1 MREARRSAADGDR
14 VRAQES
20 QPDERS
26 HGGLLRLMSKGRR
39 ASPTRGMPA
48 PAVSTKTAPNRPT
61 HDPLRIAAEI
71 VAALADAVVV
81 TGVDRQVLTANR
93 AAAELFG
100 RPLDDLPGTPIDE
113 LVSIGEREHVA
124 EREQRAVEGKAQHYE
139 TKIISATGDE
149 RSVAVSTTPLLVEGE
164 LIGTVAT
171 LRDVTEQKR
180 AQETLA
186 RSEARYRNLFE
197 SASDAIA
204 TFDANGRFTTFNHAA
219 EIISGYRREEL
230 LGQWFAPMLPDDEL
244 PKALANFQKALAG
257 ETGLFETN
265 FYRKDGEVRTIQ
277 VTYSTPQLDEEVLC
291 VIRDVTDQKMLQEQL
306 IQSEKMSAIG
316 QLVSGV
322 AHELNNPLAGI
333 SAFAQLLLSEKR
345 FPPDQRTAAE
355 MIYAEARRASRIV
368 QNLLTFARQ
377 HKPERTPT
385 SVNQVLDDTLEL
397 RGYELRVRGID
408 VQRDYDEQTPETMAD
423 AHQLQQVFLNLI
435 TNAEQAMERA
445 ERDQQRLTVRTRRT
459 GDLLRTE
466 VEDTGPGIPP
476 NLLERIFNPFFTTKP
491 TGSGTGLGLSIS
503 LGIVREHEGRI
514 WAENAPQGGARF
526 VIELP
531 IVAPRGTGE
540 FQTSQPTHSV
550 TDRLRVLVVDD
561 EASVRVALQRYLSSR
576 GHEVETTASGREA
589 LARMREDAFDAV
601 IIDMRMPDVSGEQ
614 LFGEL
619 KARDPSYAERV
630 IFTTGQLVDDTVR
643 NFLSSTGRPC
653 VPKPFEFA
661 SFDQVLPARR
671 ST

>member
-1 MREARRSAADGDR
+1 
-14 VRAQES
+14 
-20 QPDERS
+20 
-26 HGGLLRLMSKGRR
+26 MSKGRR
-39 ASPTRGMPA
+39 ASPTRGMRP
-48 PAVSTKTAPNRPT
+48 PPPSPNATLKSRAF
-61 HDPLRIAAEI
+61 DPLRVAVEI

-81 TGVDRQVLTANR
+81 TGVDRHVLTANR

-100 RPLDDLPGTPIDE
+100 RPLEDLPGTPIDD
-113 LVSIGEREHVA
+113 LVLIAERQHVA
-124 EREQRAVEGKAQHYE
+124 EREHRAVEGEEQRYE
-139 TKIISATGDE
+139 TTIVSAAGNE
-149 RSVAVSTTPLLVEGE
+149 RVVAVSTTPLVVDGE
-164 LIGTVAT
+164 LLGTVAT
-171 LRDVTEQKR
+171 LRDVTEEKQ
-180 AQETLA
+180 AQDTLA

-230 LGQWFAPMLPDDEL
+230 VGQWFAPMLPDDEL
-244 PKALANFQKALAG
+244 PKALAHFQKALAG
-257 ETGLFETN
+257 ETGLFETS
-265 FYRKDGEVRTIQ
+265 FYRKDGDVRTIQ
-277 VTYSTPQLDEEVLC
+277 VTYSTPRLDEEVLC

-408 VQRDYDEQTPETMAD
+408 VQRDYDEQSPETMAD
-423 AHQLQQVFLNLI
+423 AHQLI
-435 TNAEQAMERA
+435 TNAEQSMERA
-445 ERDQQRLTVRTRRT
+445 ERDQQRLTIRTRRA
-459 GDLLRTE
+459 GDLIRIEL
-466 VEDTGPGIPP
+466 EDTGPGIPP

-514 WAENAPQGGARF
+514 WAENATQGGARF

-531 IVAPRGTGE
+531 IVAPRPTGE
-540 FQTSQPTHSV
+540 FPSAPASHPIA
-550 TDRLRVLVVDD
+550 DRLHVLVVDD
-561 EASVRVALQRYLSSR
+561 EASVRVALQRYLSSK

-630 IFTTGQLVDDTVR
+630 IFTTGQLVDDSVR
-643 NFLSSTGRPC
+643 TFLQSTGRPC

-661 SFDQVLPARR
+661 AFDQVLPARR
-671 ST
+671 AS